1 MARKVSMHVCI
12 YVYMCVYMY
21 RRMYVYM
28 YVFHNRSRHSQMC
41 DMTHPLQVVVWG
53 QVRFGLGDG
62 S

>member
-1 MARKVSMHVCI
+1 MHVCI